1 MPLVVGECMSD
12 LLPILFATLL
22 VSLISLTGVLFL
34 SLNDKILNSLLLVL
48 VAFASGALLG
58 GAFLDL
64 LPESLASG
72 SEEVFIFVL
81 LGITIFFVIEKFLR
95 WRHCHDGKC
104 DIHAFTYLNLIGDGI
119 HNWIDGMIIAASF
132 LTSTEL
138 GVVTT
143 FAIAAHEIPQEIGDF
158 GLLVYGGFKKTKALF
173 YNFASALTAIL
184 GAVFTYYFAQHTENL
199 ATLLLPLAAGG
210 FIYIAA
216 TDLLPEMHKREKMKD
231 SIVQLIVLSLGIM
244 LIWSLKVIFE

>member
-1 MPLVVGECMSD
+1 MSD
-12 LLPILFATLL
+12 LLLIIFATLL
-22 VSLISLTGVLFL
+22 VSSISLVGVLFL
-34 SLNDKILNSLLLVL
+34 SLNDKILNNLLLIL

-64 LPESLASG
+64 LPESLALG

-81 LGITIFFVIEKFLR
+81 LGIMLFFVIEKFLR
-95 WRHCHDGKC
+95 WRHCHEGKC

-132 LTSTEL
+132 LTSIEL
-138 GVVTT
+138 GIVAT

-158 GLLVYGGFKKTKALF
+158 GILVYGGFKKTKALF
-173 YNFASALTAIL
+173 YNFASAITAII
-184 GAVFTYYFAQHTENL
+184 GAVFAYYLIQYTGYFS
-199 ATLLLPLAAGG
+199 TLLLPFAAGG
-210 FIYIAA
+210 FVYIAA

-231 SIVQLIVLSLGIM
+231 SIVQLIFLSLGIFLM
-244 LIWSLKVIFE
+244 WSLGIIFE

>member
-1 MPLVVGECMSD
+1 MSE
-12 LLPILFATLL
+12 LLPILFATFL
-22 VSLISLTGVLFL
+22 VSLLSFIGVVFL
-34 SLNDKILNSLLLVL
+34 SLNDKLLNSLLLVL

-58 GAFLDL
+58 GAFLHL
-64 LPESLASG
+64 LPESLTSG

-81 LGITIFFVIEKFLR
+81 LGIMIFFVIEKFLR

-132 LTSTEL
+132 ITSTAL
-138 GVVTT
+138 GIVTT
-143 FAIAAHEIPQEIGDF
+143 FAVAAHEIPQEIGDF

-173 YNFASALTAIL
+173 YNFISALTAIV

-199 ATLLLPLAAGG
+199 AALLLPLAAGG

-216 TDLLPEMHKREKMKD
+216 TDLLPELHKREKMKD

-244 LIWSLKVIFE
+244 LMWSLKVIFE

>member
-1 MPLVVGECMSD
+1 MSD
-12 LLPILFATLL
+12 LLLILFATLL
-22 VSLISLTGVLFL
+22 VSSISLVGVLFL
-34 SLNDKILNSLLLVL
+34 SLNDKILNNLLLIL

-64 LPESLASG
+64 LPESLALG

-81 LGITIFFVIEKFLR
+81 LGIMLFFVIEKFLR
-95 WRHCHDGKC
+95 WRHCHEGKC

-132 LTSTEL
+132 LTSIEL
-138 GVVTT
+138 GIVAT

-158 GLLVYGGFKKTKALF
+158 GILVYGGFKKTKALF
-173 YNFASALTAIL
+173 YNFASAITAII
-184 GAVFTYYFAQHTENL
+184 GAVFAYYLIQYTGYFS
-199 ATLLLPLAAGG
+199 TLLLPFAAGG
-210 FIYIAA
+210 FVYIAA

-231 SIVQLIVLSLGIM
+231 SIVQLIFLSLGIFLM
-244 LIWSLKVIFE
+244 WSLGIIFE

>member
-1 MPLVVGECMSD
+1 MSE
-12 LLPILFATLL
+12 LLPILFATFL
-22 VSLISLTGVLFL
+22 VSLISFIGVVFL
-34 SLNDKILNSLLLVL
+34 SLNDKLLNSLLLVL

-58 GAFLDL
+58 GAFLHL
-64 LPESLASG
+64 LPESLTSG

-81 LGITIFFVIEKFLR
+81 LGIMIFFVIEKFLR

-132 LTSTEL
+132 ITSTAL
-138 GVVTT
+138 GIVTT
-143 FAIAAHEIPQEIGDF
+143 FAVAAHEIPQEIGDF

-173 YNFASALTAIL
+173 YNFISALTAIV

-199 ATLLLPLAAGG
+199 AALLLPLAAGG

-216 TDLLPEMHKREKMKD
+216 TDLLPELHKREKMKD

-244 LIWSLKVIFE
+244 LMWSLKVIFE